1 AYDDGDI
8 WPTFPTSID
17 VDDKYVLNCI
27 TSTDN
32 DNMCRLNVVVM
43 QKYIYFLI
51 NIDRRR
57 GTSADVAESRIAAG
71 MGHTNLHQQIPG
83 DARSLLHQ
91 PLGQLDSGLLAVL
104 SQLPQDGLDL
114 LHVDTDDVQDVGV
127 VVAVLQPLQ
136 NLHQQIPGDTR
147 SLLQQSLGQLDS
159 SLLAVLS
166 QLPQD
171 GLDLLHVDTDD
182 VQDILGD
189 ARSLLQQ
196 PLGQLDSSLLAVLSQ
211 LPQDGLDLL
220 DVDTDD
226 VQDVGVV
233 VAVLQPLED
242 TDEDVLQSSLGLLQ
256 QSFGQLDSSLLAVLS
271 QLPQDSLDLLDV
283 DTDDVQDIGGP
294 LTLQDLEHLDEDVL
308 QGSLS
313 VLQHPL
319 GQLDSGVH
327 TVLSELPQDGLDL
340 FDVDADQ
347 IKNERALIFDNARS
361 LLDHLLGQ
369 LNSGLLAVLSQ
380 LPQDSLDLLDVNTD
394 DVQDVG
400 VVVAVLQPL
409 EYPNEDV
416 LQSTFDDLLQQ
427 LLGQLD
433 SGLLAVLSQLPQ
445 DGLDL
450 LDVDT
455 DDVQDVGGPLTLQDL
470 EHLDEDVLKSSLGF
484 LQHPLGQL
492 DSGLLAVLS
501 ELPQDGLDLL
511 HVDADQVQDESVV
524 VAVLQPLQNLH
535 QQIPGDARS
544 LLQQS
549 LGQLDS
555 GLLAVLSQLPQDGLD
570 LLHVD
575 TDDVQDVGV
584 VVAVLQPLQNLHQQI
599 LGDARCLLQQ
609 SLGQLD
615 SGLLAVL
622 SQLPQDGLDL
632 LHVDTDDVQDIGGP
646 LTLQNFEDL
655 DEDVLQGSL
664 SVLQHPLGQ
673 LDSGVHTVLSELPQD
688 GLDLLDVNA
697 DQVENECVV
706 IAVLQPLEDTDE
718 DVLQSSLG
726 LLQQPLGQ
734 LDSGLLAVLSQL
746 PQDGLDLL
754 DVDTDDVQDVGGP
767 LTLQDLEHLDEDV
780 LQSSLSVLQHLFGQL
795 DSGLLSVL
803 SELPQDGLD
812 LLHVDADQVQDES
825 VVVAILGNAR
835 SLLHQPLGQLDSG
848 LLAVLSQLPQDGL
861 DLLHVDTDD
870 VQDVGVVVAVLQ
882 PLQNLYQQIL
892 GDARSLLQ
900 QPLGQLDSGLLAVLS
915 QLPQDGLD
923 LLHVDTDDVQDVGG
937 LLTLQNFEDLDEDVL
952 QGSLSVFQH
961 PLGQLDSGVHTVLS
975 ELPQDSL
982 DFLHVD
988 ADQIQDEGVI
998 LQFTLR
1004 YLLQRSGLGKGEC
1017 QRGESYQIKIGIRRV
1032 RLLLLRLLQLTA
1044 CRDACNC
1051 MRSRRR
1057 FDRTAALSCQPV
1069 SKLTPLAARTPY
1081 ALEISC
1087 DLSLSRTM
1095 DSALLPAPR
1104 PRSAF
1109 GAFNQARALLGLNRR
1124 DVREVTMAWPFLPG
1138 IATSRDALFTSP
1150 VSRIRSTSSARESL
1164 PARPLPKGYRA
1175 IDHQPPGLSREG
1187 PRCVDRHHRS
1197 PCVSPCVDL
1206 PNLHQQIPGNARSL
1220 LHQPLGQLDSS
1231 LLAVLS
1237 QLPQDSLDLLHVDTD
1252 DVQDVGIAVLQPLKD
1267 LDEDVPQ
1274 FSFGILQELFS
1285 QPDGGLLSGVSQLPQ
1300 DSLDLINVNIDV
1312 VQDVGVVVA
1321 VLQPLE
1327 DTDEDVLQ
1335 SSLGLLQQSLGQL
1348 DSGLLAVLSQLPQDG
1363 LDLLDV
1369 DTDDVQDV
1377 GGPLTLQDLEHL
1389 DEDVLKSSLG
1399 FLQHPL
1405 GQLDSGLLAVL
1416 SELPQDSL
1424 DLLHVD
1430 ADQVQDESVVVAIP
1444 GDARSLLQQSLGQ
1457 LDSGLLA
1464 VLSQLPQD
1472 SLDLLEVDTD
1482 DVQDVGVVVAVLQP
1496 LQNLHQQIL
1505 GDARSF
1511 LQQSLGQ
1518 LDSGLLAV
1526 LSQLSQDSLDLLH
1539 VDANDVQDVGG
1550 PLTLQDLEHL
1560 DEDVLQSSLSVL
1572 QHPLGQLDSGVH
1584 TVLSELPQDGLDLLD
1599 VNADQVE
1606 NERVVIAVLQPLED
1620 TDEDVLQSSLGLLQQ
1635 SLGQLDSGL
1644 LAVLSQLPQDGLDL
1658 LDVDTDDVQDIGRPL
1673 TLQDLEHLDEDVLKS
1688 SLGFLQHPLGQLDSG
1703 LLAVLSELP
1712 QDSLDLLHVDA
1723 DQVQDESVVVA
1734 ILGNARSLLHQP
1746 LGQLDSGLLAVLSQ
1760 LPQDSL
1766 DLLHVDTDD
1775 VQDVGVVVAVLQPLQ
1790 NLYQQILGDA
1800 RSLLHQPLG
1809 QLDSGLLAVLSQLP
1823 QDGLDL
1829 LHVDTDDVQDVGGLL
1844 TLQNFEDLDEDVLQ
1858 GSLSVF
1864 QHPLGQLD
1872 SGVHTVL
1879 SELPQDSLDLLH
1891 VDADQIQDE
1900 GVILQFTLRYLLQRS
1915 GLGKG
1920 ECQRGES
1927 YLERPHSNSEQPRD
1941 AHDNKYKKIMSDH
1954 SSASS
1959 DFSET
1964 HPSTTTISTVAVQA
1978 GPARIVLAV
1987 LRCGEWIRVRIQQMD
2002 PDLYDIGASLEEA
2015 MEMQRVHEQLR
2026 YKLQAKQS
2034 QISELLARADD
2045 LVAQQRTRTEVYEAM
2060 AQSLGKAW
2068 QDLQSIM
2075 ERRSDL
2081 LAHAVLFFT
2090 HVSQYSNQF
2099 DLITDLC
2106 RHFDAPHDGQT
2117 VERLLHE
2124 HHEMKQKLL
2133 EQSKVT
2139 LEVGHQLLDHLRR
2152 LSCAT
2157 QSEQRQSVLTAC
2169 NRVER
2174 ILESLTERRRGLD
2187 ELWRGRKHRLEEATR
2202 LTSLD
2207 DELQRLLRSLAR
2219 GDYLVSNC
2227 EIGRSLQES
2236 EMLMKE
2242 VLAFG
2247 NEAGDV
2253 QDALLR
2259 LCRSATSLMEPG
2271 GFADTDSIR
2280 RRLEKAD
2287 RVAEEFIQR
2296 LETRRRLLNMA
2307 VIFYSEVEVLFQRA
2321 RRLDIAPNESL
2332 HEVEARLPGLRTT
2345 GQALL
2350 AKLEPDS
2357 HSAHAVRSKLKEAE
2371 DFLDKCYQLVRRHEQ
2386 EDEKRTCTSRLEILN
2401 TWMVEIVFRRLRE
2414 GNDPGTTV
2422 ASVQNFIDAHQH
2434 LLEELSR
2441 REGEFHQ
2448 VEILIEPLHDKRAFL
2463 RRLQELRQKLGHAK
2477 TICHFRLDVGH
2488 RLLALLRQA
2497 QQDELS
2503 IQVFLSGLDEA
2514 RTRADL
2520 LTDYWFTDSA
2530 RQQNMLVSQLYD
2542 QQASIREILKKISAS
2557 RTAEDDDF
2565 SAGPLSRYLES
2576 QLARI
2581 DAHLSALHEQWNSAQ
2596 RLREE
2601 VGIYKQQLREF
2612 NSDARRAEDMMRD
2625 AEAKFTSTVHFRDF
2639 LDFDQFLAEHNRS
2652 RDVVNQF
2659 VNLTLTKGRD
2669 LLHML
2674 STRSEDS
2681 GAAKETRSALSSL
2694 QAAKEQWD
2702 RVWQTSLSRAQDQ
2715 LRSTEALGQIEYV
2728 EREVDQ
2734 AVLELRRARDAM
2746 QTEPSEK
2753 TRDSL
2758 QLLENRVPYLKDQ
2771 VRAST
2776 ERSESQVTMER
2787 ANQLKKKWSH
2797 FLIDLQEF
2805 RTQVD
2810 LNLSFRDSSK
2820 KVETHIS
2827 ELWFFLKSKR
2837 QQLDQSQDPIVFDR
2851 IEKELQDR
2859 LNTVPQEIDQEL
2871 RNLSELS
2878 FQLYGSAGPQRVHP
2892 LTVKAQD
2899 SIGALKSLDDEC
2911 VQKNEHRR
2919 QSQGPLQ
2926 APVITQPLRNIQV
2939 EEGCPVTLEV
2949 AYKEDSRCQTASP
2962 QWFKD
2967 GITVDSPDYK
2977 TRAYPGHATLTIDET
2992 FADDSAKYTCKVSN
3006 PAGADETSAYL
3017 SVVETHR
3024 TLEPP
3029 DFTKQLR
3036 SVDVL
3041 EGEPLTL
3048 ECHVIGEPFPKVR
3061 WFRNDINLDA
3071 SPEYVITLINGV
3083 CTLKAR
3089 SMQTIH
3095 AGRYLCK
3102 ATSSAGSASTT
3113 CLVGIKQLQ
3122 RPVILQQLPSTA
3134 VDVGVPVRLETK
3146 FEAMPPPEV
3155 SWLKD
3160 GVPVF
3165 DSPGRKIN
3173 IGANAT
3179 SLSIDRAEPRD
3190 QGRYS
3195 VSVRNPAGQAQTSG
3209 TLNVSG
3215 PEDLH
3220 RPSQMK
3226 RQAQPQLDDWQQP
3239 KLAKKQNSKPVFVS
3253 PLKDVTVPEG
3263 APVRLDC
3270 SVTGV
3275 PDPSV
3280 EWFKSGRSI
3289 MESSDYKFSIE
3300 GDKVVLTIPE
3310 AFSNDT
3316 AEYMIRAFNDF
3327 GSAESRC
3334 KGSAT
3339 DHNESAPVDES
3350 VAPTRAKKPQ
3360 RELRMPRDEGAPPE
3374 FVRKLAGQNC
3384 SEGEP
3389 LEMSVQITGSPVP
3402 QVVWFKDGKKIEPSP
3417 DFILGNDG
3425 ETSFMKIPE
3434 VFQEDSGRY
3443 EVVAT
3448 NPHGTAKSGANL
3460 RVRPLS
3466 TEGIKISPQMY
3477 VNQSAQQ
3484 PPEFTKLFRDQTA
3497 KTSEP
3502 ITISCEVTGIPE
3514 PIVRWTF
3521 NGQPVKPSQAR
3532 ITVQGNK
3539 HSLSIPSIDSSHA
3552 GRYAATAENPHGR
3565 ATCAALLVV
3574 EDAKENRYFPRTT
3587 YETATHVISKK
3598 YSASAEHLQQM
3609 RVVPAIPWRPASPR
3623 SHSSYYKTELT
3634 GSTFAPVDLTF
3645 SMPIP
3650 PEFIQPIKSVT
3661 AKEGA
3666 RVEFDGF
3673 LVGKPEPTVRWF
3685 RGGRELH
3692 DSPDFEIKFKDGR
3705 VTLSIPEAFPEDQG
3719 TYTCEASNKGG
3730 QTSSSA
3736 ELVIRARTLAPVF
3749 LKGLESQQVF
3759 EGQPVHFVVKVGG
3772 DDSTRVSWYRDGS
3785 KIESSPDFTIE
3796 QIGDLHTLKIPECF
3810 TEDSG
3815 RYTVT
3820 ATNESGEVVSSATLT
3835 VKEVTGTAEGPPV
3848 TKRKKTT
3855 GLEYQYQTDHPQYPV
3870 APKVA
3875 EESVSIATIQPAAQR
3890 PQQLPPRFT
3899 QRLMPAYS
3907 ANEGDKLT
3915 LNVQFEGKPAP
3926 SVSWFKNGAA
3936 ILESSDY
3943 TVVTSEFESRLTIPE
3958 VFPEDSGSYACSVE
3972 NPAGSDACES
3982 SLAVQPKPPSQEP
3995 PTFVRPLR
4003 PAHLHTGERANFQ
4016 VEFTGKPRPSVEW
4029 YLSGRQL
4036 HNSPAC
4042 QIGVVGQKST
4052 LEIPRIDESFA
4063 GLLECILHN
4072 PAGSRST
4079 EAPITVEPS
4088 EIPAKFTQRL
4098 APEYS
4103 KLEGDSLRM
4112 TVRFTGDPAPSI
4124 SWFKDGQPL
4133 ESSPD
4138 IQVQIGRGESSIFI
4152 PEAFAED
4159 SGEFSC
4165 TVENSTG
4172 RETCVAELNVLDAA
4186 RPDETAPAEEQPRF
4200 TKKLFPISVDEGQR
4214 AVFEVTVAGNPA
4226 PTVAWYKDGVRVS
4239 SSSDADGR
4247 RIQVSQ
4253 TGGTATLV
4261 ISSAVESDSGVVAC
4275 VAENPLGRETTD
4287 VSLRVNPAMRP
4298 PRFLGGLEPQLS
4310 ANTGEDVVLSVRFD
4324 GRPVPRV
4331 TWLRN
4336 GAPIPEGPHARME
4349 EFGNQATIMLTACQ
4363 PEQSGLIACVL
4374 HNPAGTERCESLL
4387 TVKPKQVVPTFKR
4400 RLQPVSVKEGEKAI
4414 FIVEVA
4420 GEPKPEVLWKRENL
4434 PIESSTDFQIAAVG
4448 TVHSLTIPECFP
4460 EDAGLFA
4467 CQIKNAAGS
4476 DSCTAHLT
4484 VEPKPEMK
4492 QQKPQ
4497 LLKPPRNVTVDEGQ
4511 PAAFVAE
4518 FSGTPEPQAVWLR
4531 EGAPIE
4537 ASPDFLIEAPRPGC
4551 SVLRIPECFSEDAGA
4566 FQLAL
4571 QNSEGRTVCDVTLT
4585 VLAKAPTPPPAP
4597 PPPPPPPQQPIL
4609 PAGAAK
4615 PQFERPARNAC
4626 LMEGQPTQLD
4636 ARVFG
4641 RPAPSVRW
4649 LKNGH
4654 PVRDSSRVQS
4664 SYNADTGEAV
4674 IYISMCLPEDAGTYA
4689 CQAINPAGT
4698 ESCTAQ
4704 LLEPASYHAWLQ
4716 TEQARQ
4722 AKEAEVAQKRSLV
4735 SELESRFTAPPAARR
4750 RSSQASAD
4758 EPDTGAV
4765 SAPFNLSSFERSL
4778 LSGPAWTDDQDQ
4790 QLRPSARMVK
4800 PTFVERLLDQRLK
4813 ENTET
4818 VFYCRV
4824 WGDPM
4829 PRVKWFWNGKVVK
4842 RNEHVWFGLD
4852 EYGIAQLRIQST
4864 RHQDRGFYTACAYNP
4879 VGRDVSSAQLSVET
4893 TGEIVLDSYVSED
4906 TLKELARLRREKKK
4920 DYGESGIDEK
4930 LYRPHFKSVPS
4941 DCEARE
4947 GAVLRLDS
4955 IVSGRPI
4962 PEMLWFRDSVKVN
4975 EDDLHKIVINEE
4987 GIHSLIFNSL
4997 VAADSG
5003 EYLCIA
5009 RNRAGEDRFQ
5019 VCVNVKPREHAS
5031 VPRFVQKISTLTV
5044 NEGEPVEFHCAVEGA
5059 PQPLLSWQKDGR
5071 MINPEQCE
5079 RYQIAVVGLTTSLT
5093 IPIVELSDAAWFQC
5107 TAANIAGTACSRAK
5121 LNVLPV
5127 LKAPEPERKLVITKA
5142 SSTPRRPEPEQ
5153 QPEWISTRRIDA
5165 TMESQPPAETENY
5178 APTFTKKPAQI
5189 KVAQGGTAK
5198 FMTRVAGNPMPEV
5211 TWILNGN
5218 QIETTSR
5225 FRVWFDGMMHNLE
5238 VSRAEP
5244 EDTGVVEVVAIN
5256 DLGEVRC
5263 STALTVEPAADWR
5276 SQLKP
5281 LQDEYRTKTH
5291 NMYRQ
5296 TTSGLRRRRG
5306 NPSDGVSS
5314 GIFPDSGLLSGI
5326 CCCCPEGVVPASGQV
5341 QPLAGPVGQAAGGV
5355 AAQAGHKQG
5364 QQANAAPGLQPVQQT
5379 RPGVTVVFV
5388 VFFVVVVGFVAVD
5401 SRVGGVTDFA
5411 VVVILAAAV
5420 GLRVA
5425 LPGRPA
5431 ATNQQLAGVDVVTLA
5446 VRAAVVGHP
5455 VGQRQAGQALDAD
5468 PEPVGRLRTGT
5479 FQVAPIVVEAQAVAT
5494 HLLVNAA
5501 SSAGGACGG
5510 GSAFRRSAAEELLPE
5525 AEPRDGAGRA
5535 PIFSRLLQP
5544 VRVHELQP
5552 G

>member
-1 AYDDGDI
+1 
-8 WPTFPTSID
+8 
-17 VDDKYVLNCI
+17 
-27 TSTDN
+27 
-32 DNMCRLNVVVM
+32 
-43 QKYIYFLI
+43 
-51 NIDRRR
+51 
-57 GTSADVAESRIAAG
+57 
-71 MGHTNLHQQIPG
+71 
-83 DARSLLHQ
+83 
-91 PLGQLDSGLLAVL
+91 
-104 SQLPQDGLDL
+104 
-114 LHVDTDDVQDVGV
+114 
-127 VVAVLQPLQ
+127 
-136 NLHQQIPGDTR
+136 
-147 SLLQQSLGQLDS
+147 
-159 SLLAVLS
+159 
-166 QLPQD
+166 
-171 GLDLLHVDTDD
+171 
-182 VQDILGD
+182 
-189 ARSLLQQ
+189 
-196 PLGQLDSSLLAVLSQ
+196 
-211 LPQDGLDLL
+211 
-220 DVDTDD
+220 
-226 VQDVGVV
+226 
-233 VAVLQPLED
+233 
-242 TDEDVLQSSLGLLQ
+242 
-256 QSFGQLDSSLLAVLS
+256 
-271 QLPQDSLDLLDV
+271 
-283 DTDDVQDIGGP
+283 
-294 LTLQDLEHLDEDVL
+294 
-308 QGSLS
+308 
-313 VLQHPL
+313 
-319 GQLDSGVH
+319 
-327 TVLSELPQDGLDL
+327 
-340 FDVDADQ
+340 
-347 IKNERALIFDNARS
+347 
-361 LLDHLLGQ
+361 
-369 LNSGLLAVLSQ
+369 
-380 LPQDSLDLLDVNTD
+380 
-394 DVQDVG
+394 
-400 VVVAVLQPL
+400 
-409 EYPNEDV
+409 
-416 LQSTFDDLLQQ
+416 
-427 LLGQLD
+427 
-433 SGLLAVLSQLPQ
+433 
-445 DGLDL
+445 
-450 LDVDT
+450 
-455 DDVQDVGGPLTLQDL
+455 
-470 EHLDEDVLKSSLGF
+470 
-484 LQHPLGQL
+484 
-492 DSGLLAVLS
+492 
-501 ELPQDGLDLL
+501 
-511 HVDADQVQDESVV
+511 
-524 VAVLQPLQNLH
+524 
-535 QQIPGDARS
+535 
-544 LLQQS
+544 
-549 LGQLDS
+549 
-555 GLLAVLSQLPQDGLD
+555 
-570 LLHVD
+570 
-575 TDDVQDVGV
+575 
-584 VVAVLQPLQNLHQQI
+584 
-599 LGDARCLLQQ
+599 
-609 SLGQLD
+609 
-615 SGLLAVL
+615 
-622 SQLPQDGLDL
+622 
-632 LHVDTDDVQDIGGP
+632 
-646 LTLQNFEDL
+646 
-655 DEDVLQGSL
+655 
-664 SVLQHPLGQ
+664 
-673 LDSGVHTVLSELPQD
+673 
-688 GLDLLDVNA
+688 
-697 DQVENECVV
+697 
-706 IAVLQPLEDTDE
+706 
-718 DVLQSSLG
+718 
-726 LLQQPLGQ
+726 
-734 LDSGLLAVLSQL
+734 
-746 PQDGLDLL
+746 
-754 DVDTDDVQDVGGP
+754 
-767 LTLQDLEHLDEDV
+767 
-780 LQSSLSVLQHLFGQL
+780 
-795 DSGLLSVL
+795 
-803 SELPQDGLD
+803 
-812 LLHVDADQVQDES
+812 
-825 VVVAILGNAR
+825 
-835 SLLHQPLGQLDSG
+835 
-848 LLAVLSQLPQDGL
+848 
-861 DLLHVDTDD
+861 
-870 VQDVGVVVAVLQ
+870 
-882 PLQNLYQQIL
+882 
-892 GDARSLLQ
+892 
-900 QPLGQLDSGLLAVLS
+900 
-915 QLPQDGLD
+915 
-923 LLHVDTDDVQDVGG
+923 
-937 LLTLQNFEDLDEDVL
+937 
-952 QGSLSVFQH
+952 
-961 PLGQLDSGVHTVLS
+961 
-975 ELPQDSL
+975 
-982 DFLHVD
+982 
-988 ADQIQDEGVI
+988 
-998 LQFTLR
+998 
-1004 YLLQRSGLGKGEC
+1004 
-1017 QRGESYQIKIGIRRV
+1017 
-1032 RLLLLRLLQLTA
+1032 
-1044 CRDACNC
+1044 
-1051 MRSRRR
+1051 
-1057 FDRTAALSCQPV
+1057 
-1069 SKLTPLAARTPY
+1069 
-1081 ALEISC
+1081 
-1087 DLSLSRTM
+1087 
-1095 DSALLPAPR
+1095 
-1104 PRSAF
+1104 
-1109 GAFNQARALLGLNRR
+1109 
-1124 DVREVTMAWPFLPG
+1124 
-1138 IATSRDALFTSP
+1138 
-1150 VSRIRSTSSARESL
+1150 
-1164 PARPLPKGYRA
+1164 
-1175 IDHQPPGLSREG
+1175 
-1187 PRCVDRHHRS
+1187 
-1197 PCVSPCVDL
+1197 
-1206 PNLHQQIPGNARSL
+1206 
-1220 LHQPLGQLDSS
+1220 
-1231 LLAVLS
+1231 
-1237 QLPQDSLDLLHVDTD
+1237 
-1252 DVQDVGIAVLQPLKD
+1252 
-1267 LDEDVPQ
+1267 
-1274 FSFGILQELFS
+1274 
-1285 QPDGGLLSGVSQLPQ
+1285 
-1300 DSLDLINVNIDV
+1300 
-1312 VQDVGVVVA
+1312 
-1321 VLQPLE
+1321 
-1327 DTDEDVLQ
+1327 
-1335 SSLGLLQQSLGQL
+1335 
-1348 DSGLLAVLSQLPQDG
+1348 
-1363 LDLLDV
+1363 
-1369 DTDDVQDV
+1369 
-1377 GGPLTLQDLEHL
+1377 
-1389 DEDVLKSSLG
+1389 
-1399 FLQHPL
+1399 
-1405 GQLDSGLLAVL
+1405 
-1416 SELPQDSL
+1416 
-1424 DLLHVD
+1424 
-1430 ADQVQDESVVVAIP
+1430 
-1444 GDARSLLQQSLGQ
+1444 
-1457 LDSGLLA
+1457 
-1464 VLSQLPQD
+1464 
-1472 SLDLLEVDTD
+1472 
-1482 DVQDVGVVVAVLQP
+1482 
-1496 LQNLHQQIL
+1496 
-1505 GDARSF
+1505 
-1511 LQQSLGQ
+1511 
-1518 LDSGLLAV
+1518 
-1526 LSQLSQDSLDLLH
+1526 
-1539 VDANDVQDVGG
+1539 
-1550 PLTLQDLEHL
+1550 
-1560 DEDVLQSSLSVL
+1560 
-1572 QHPLGQLDSGVH
+1572 
-1584 TVLSELPQDGLDLLD
+1584 
-1599 VNADQVE
+1599 
-1606 NERVVIAVLQPLED
+1606 
-1620 TDEDVLQSSLGLLQQ
+1620 
-1635 SLGQLDSGL
+1635 
-1644 LAVLSQLPQDGLDL
+1644 
-1658 LDVDTDDVQDIGRPL
+1658 
-1673 TLQDLEHLDEDVLKS
+1673 
-1688 SLGFLQHPLGQLDSG
+1688 
-1703 LLAVLSELP
+1703 
-1712 QDSLDLLHVDA
+1712 
-1723 DQVQDESVVVA
+1723 
-1734 ILGNARSLLHQP
+1734 
-1746 LGQLDSGLLAVLSQ
+1746 
-1760 LPQDSL
+1760 
-1766 DLLHVDTDD
+1766 
-1775 VQDVGVVVAVLQPLQ
+1775 
-1790 NLYQQILGDA
+1790 
-1800 RSLLHQPLG
+1800 
-1809 QLDSGLLAVLSQLP
+1809 
-1823 QDGLDL
+1823 
-1829 LHVDTDDVQDVGGLL
+1829 
-1844 TLQNFEDLDEDVLQ
+1844 
-1858 GSLSVF
+1858 
-1864 QHPLGQLD
+1864 
-1872 SGVHTVL
+1872 
-1879 SELPQDSLDLLH
+1879 
-1891 VDADQIQDE
+1891 
-1900 GVILQFTLRYLLQRS
+1900 
-1915 GLGKG
+1915 
-1920 ECQRGES
+1920 
-1927 YLERPHSNSEQPRD
+1927 
-1941 AHDNKYKKIMSDH
+1941 MSDH

-3334 KGSAT
+3334 KVRVLPPIT
-3339 DHNESAPVDES
+3339 NESAPVDES

-4537 ASPDFLIEAPRPGC
+4537 ASPDFFIEAPRPGC

-5281 LQDEYRTKTH
+5281 LQ
-5291 NMYRQ
+5291 
-5296 TTSGLRRRRG
+5296 
-5306 NPSDGVSS
+5306 
-5314 GIFPDSGLLSGI
+5314 
-5326 CCCCPEGVVPASGQV
+5326 
-5341 QPLAGPVGQAAGGV
+5341 
-5355 AAQAGHKQG
+5355 
-5364 QQANAAPGLQPVQQT
+5364 
-5379 RPGVTVVFV
+5379 
-5388 VFFVVVVGFVAVD
+5388 
-5401 SRVGGVTDFA
+5401 
-5411 VVVILAAAV
+5411 
-5420 GLRVA
+5420 
-5425 LPGRPA
+5425 
-5431 ATNQQLAGVDVVTLA
+5431 
-5446 VRAAVVGHP
+5446 
-5455 VGQRQAGQALDAD
+5455 
-5468 PEPVGRLRTGT
+5468 
-5479 FQVAPIVVEAQAVAT
+5479 
-5494 HLLVNAA
+5494 
-5501 SSAGGACGG
+5501 
-5510 GSAFRRSAAEELLPE
+5510 AFRRSAAEELLPE

-5552 G
+5552 VRLRVEYFGDPSPQVAWLKEGAPIESSPDVSITSAPAWSELFIPSVAQSDAGMYTATAQNPLGVANTKARLTVLSPESGGPTPVREEAPEFATLIRDLAVSAGEPVTLSCTVTGQPRPSIHWRHEGRPVPENSPTCRTLVEESQAMLIIFEAQPSDAGRYECVAANPSGQAACSAQLTVHPALTESATAPVFARPLQSQTATENQRVVLTCQVESQPPPEVSWYFQTNQIRPSKYFEILEQPEVGAYSLVISKSGRLYALIIPEAFPEDSGKFLVRVVNPFGKDESQCQLRVLEVIAEPVIPESPPQLVQKFPSQIKCPPGATAKLEVQIGGHPKPTFEWYLNGRAIKTSKKHEIVENQGSVTLLIYNVQANDAGAYILKVQNDLGVTTCKTHLTVDMHQAHINIPFSELKQKQQSKMTFHIDKVPLQQLVNLMSSVEFSLKFLQPLAEQYRVPENKTTSLYCEVQSEPPAQFKWFVNGIEIMPSNHDFKVHTKRNVSELKMLQLRQQPHEKTELVVEAATPRGKITSVAQVIVSKEASDLETFTSSATITPTFKMPLKPVVVTQPKKATVLEVEVEAHPPADFRWFKNGIEITPSQKFEIRRPSQHRSELHIRSADLSDMGQYTVEATSAIGRATCNTVLQVGDELAEPALVTEEVRLQQVSALHNVIRALKRSTALLFCSVTGTQEPVSFRWLVQGEEVQQSDKFAIKSDGHRSELAIRKVDESDVGDYICEVTSSIGQVQAVTKLEVIEEETTGETASVEPQTVVASQESPAFVQPLTDMQVYDGDEVVLKCSVSGSKPIKVAWYHDDKDITNAEDFVISFDEESGVASLVIVEVFPEDRGVYKCVVENVHGKSETQALLQVVAQEPAAEESAAPMETAATEVEAAIDQVDSAQMETAATEEAVQVHEAPAEEKPTVLAEWETWEKIEDSAEATLAPKEKRLDQAELLAAFDTPFELPTETETETEPVEEDQLVSVQVPLKEAAIDFDRIFGAPKEDEEAAPMETAPVVEEAPKTMEATVEAEADVTAVAQEEAPVHIDTSDDIKEGKLEEVIPMDTQSVDLFFEEPLPKEMLAVIGEDVTLQCLVLGTQPIEVCWLFENQVVAPSNRVQIEYSADSGVCLLKIHRVTLQDSGEYVCEATNIAGTDETFCVLTVTNTETGQTEVVDFEVSEDVADAELKAASVGQEQQSEALASSEQPESQAAPQQATLAEEKAEDVLEATQEMTESELVPPVFEWALQPLKVMDGEEVKLTCILRANPMPLMVIWYKDDEIIEESNDIEVFYSPETGECELWISEAFPEDTGTYKVVATTPYGKAITEANLTVEQYEYVSSAAPSSHGSLGEELQEGPVPLQEAVVEEAPMQEISRVEEVRIESSPEAATAATAVSDTVEVLASSAVSAAAEATEDASVFEAEVTESATQQEEEFTLDATAETTEKATMKASATLKEETQPEETTFEADAGVEEFSATSTAEVEAPKAEQEAQAFVTQELEEQQPLDSTEADMAPVEEIQAEAEETMDSKATPVVQEPQQYVSHEIVEEQPINLHHALAASSNLSGTFANKEVDIYLIQEPYTRKGKPTCLPPGYQVLYLCANDTPRAIALVKNDLPATIMPIISSVGARHENRDRLNLKKADWTGFRRDLLKLLTEANLPDSSEDLPGIEHRCNSLVEILNTAIRANAPKLFCRKKYSPWWSQELTRMKKNTRRLQRLANGSNTPEDWENYHSALRMYKSAIRRAKKTTWKAYCAGLEGQHPTARLVRTLRHDTLAQCNSLLHLDGNYTTSAEGSLNLLFSTCFPQVDEPERGFKTAIPGRDNIPLDVGVNRRSQGIHCFTDGSLFNGRAGAGEETAEHHVTFCPYFNKARHKYLGHPQRMDELTTADNIRDLRAFVRDSGRMREPQQYVSHEVVEEQPVDATSDEVAPVEELQAEPEETLDSKATPTVQEPQQY

>member
-1 AYDDGDI
+1 
-8 WPTFPTSID
+8 
-17 VDDKYVLNCI
+17 
-27 TSTDN
+27 
-32 DNMCRLNVVVM
+32 
-43 QKYIYFLI
+43 
-51 NIDRRR
+51 
-57 GTSADVAESRIAAG
+57 
-71 MGHTNLHQQIPG
+71 
-83 DARSLLHQ
+83 
-91 PLGQLDSGLLAVL
+91 
-104 SQLPQDGLDL
+104 
-114 LHVDTDDVQDVGV
+114 
-127 VVAVLQPLQ
+127 
-136 NLHQQIPGDTR
+136 
-147 SLLQQSLGQLDS
+147 
-159 SLLAVLS
+159 
-166 QLPQD
+166 
-171 GLDLLHVDTDD
+171 
-182 VQDILGD
+182 
-189 ARSLLQQ
+189 
-196 PLGQLDSSLLAVLSQ
+196 
-211 LPQDGLDLL
+211 
-220 DVDTDD
+220 
-226 VQDVGVV
+226 
-233 VAVLQPLED
+233 
-242 TDEDVLQSSLGLLQ
+242 
-256 QSFGQLDSSLLAVLS
+256 
-271 QLPQDSLDLLDV
+271 
-283 DTDDVQDIGGP
+283 
-294 LTLQDLEHLDEDVL
+294 
-308 QGSLS
+308 
-313 VLQHPL
+313 
-319 GQLDSGVH
+319 
-327 TVLSELPQDGLDL
+327 
-340 FDVDADQ
+340 
-347 IKNERALIFDNARS
+347 
-361 LLDHLLGQ
+361 
-369 LNSGLLAVLSQ
+369 
-380 LPQDSLDLLDVNTD
+380 
-394 DVQDVG
+394 
-400 VVVAVLQPL
+400 
-409 EYPNEDV
+409 
-416 LQSTFDDLLQQ
+416 
-427 LLGQLD
+427 
-433 SGLLAVLSQLPQ
+433 
-445 DGLDL
+445 
-450 LDVDT
+450 
-455 DDVQDVGGPLTLQDL
+455 
-470 EHLDEDVLKSSLGF
+470 
-484 LQHPLGQL
+484 
-492 DSGLLAVLS
+492 
-501 ELPQDGLDLL
+501 
-511 HVDADQVQDESVV
+511 
-524 VAVLQPLQNLH
+524 
-535 QQIPGDARS
+535 
-544 LLQQS
+544 
-549 LGQLDS
+549 
-555 GLLAVLSQLPQDGLD
+555 
-570 LLHVD
+570 
-575 TDDVQDVGV
+575 
-584 VVAVLQPLQNLHQQI
+584 
-599 LGDARCLLQQ
+599 
-609 SLGQLD
+609 
-615 SGLLAVL
+615 
-622 SQLPQDGLDL
+622 
-632 LHVDTDDVQDIGGP
+632 
-646 LTLQNFEDL
+646 
-655 DEDVLQGSL
+655 
-664 SVLQHPLGQ
+664 
-673 LDSGVHTVLSELPQD
+673 
-688 GLDLLDVNA
+688 
-697 DQVENECVV
+697 
-706 IAVLQPLEDTDE
+706 
-718 DVLQSSLG
+718 
-726 LLQQPLGQ
+726 
-734 LDSGLLAVLSQL
+734 
-746 PQDGLDLL
+746 
-754 DVDTDDVQDVGGP
+754 
-767 LTLQDLEHLDEDV
+767 
-780 LQSSLSVLQHLFGQL
+780 
-795 DSGLLSVL
+795 
-803 SELPQDGLD
+803 
-812 LLHVDADQVQDES
+812 
-825 VVVAILGNAR
+825 
-835 SLLHQPLGQLDSG
+835 
-848 LLAVLSQLPQDGL
+848 
-861 DLLHVDTDD
+861 
-870 VQDVGVVVAVLQ
+870 
-882 PLQNLYQQIL
+882 
-892 GDARSLLQ
+892 
-900 QPLGQLDSGLLAVLS
+900 
-915 QLPQDGLD
+915 
-923 LLHVDTDDVQDVGG
+923 
-937 LLTLQNFEDLDEDVL
+937 
-952 QGSLSVFQH
+952 
-961 PLGQLDSGVHTVLS
+961 
-975 ELPQDSL
+975 
-982 DFLHVD
+982 
-988 ADQIQDEGVI
+988 
-998 LQFTLR
+998 
-1004 YLLQRSGLGKGEC
+1004 
-1017 QRGESYQIKIGIRRV
+1017 
-1032 RLLLLRLLQLTA
+1032 
-1044 CRDACNC
+1044 
-1051 MRSRRR
+1051 
-1057 FDRTAALSCQPV
+1057 
-1069 SKLTPLAARTPY
+1069 
-1081 ALEISC
+1081 
-1087 DLSLSRTM
+1087 
-1095 DSALLPAPR
+1095 
-1104 PRSAF
+1104 
-1109 GAFNQARALLGLNRR
+1109 
-1124 DVREVTMAWPFLPG
+1124 
-1138 IATSRDALFTSP
+1138 
-1150 VSRIRSTSSARESL
+1150 
-1164 PARPLPKGYRA
+1164 
-1175 IDHQPPGLSREG
+1175 
-1187 PRCVDRHHRS
+1187 
-1197 PCVSPCVDL
+1197 
-1206 PNLHQQIPGNARSL
+1206 
-1220 LHQPLGQLDSS
+1220 
-1231 LLAVLS
+1231 
-1237 QLPQDSLDLLHVDTD
+1237 
-1252 DVQDVGIAVLQPLKD
+1252 
-1267 LDEDVPQ
+1267 
-1274 FSFGILQELFS
+1274 
-1285 QPDGGLLSGVSQLPQ
+1285 
-1300 DSLDLINVNIDV
+1300 
-1312 VQDVGVVVA
+1312 
-1321 VLQPLE
+1321 
-1327 DTDEDVLQ
+1327 
-1335 SSLGLLQQSLGQL
+1335 
-1348 DSGLLAVLSQLPQDG
+1348 
-1363 LDLLDV
+1363 
-1369 DTDDVQDV
+1369 
-1377 GGPLTLQDLEHL
+1377 
-1389 DEDVLKSSLG
+1389 
-1399 FLQHPL
+1399 
-1405 GQLDSGLLAVL
+1405 
-1416 SELPQDSL
+1416 
-1424 DLLHVD
+1424 
-1430 ADQVQDESVVVAIP
+1430 
-1444 GDARSLLQQSLGQ
+1444 
-1457 LDSGLLA
+1457 
-1464 VLSQLPQD
+1464 
-1472 SLDLLEVDTD
+1472 
-1482 DVQDVGVVVAVLQP
+1482 
-1496 LQNLHQQIL
+1496 
-1505 GDARSF
+1505 
-1511 LQQSLGQ
+1511 
-1518 LDSGLLAV
+1518 
-1526 LSQLSQDSLDLLH
+1526 
-1539 VDANDVQDVGG
+1539 
-1550 PLTLQDLEHL
+1550 
-1560 DEDVLQSSLSVL
+1560 
-1572 QHPLGQLDSGVH
+1572 
-1584 TVLSELPQDGLDLLD
+1584 
-1599 VNADQVE
+1599 
-1606 NERVVIAVLQPLED
+1606 
-1620 TDEDVLQSSLGLLQQ
+1620 
-1635 SLGQLDSGL
+1635 
-1644 LAVLSQLPQDGLDL
+1644 
-1658 LDVDTDDVQDIGRPL
+1658 
-1673 TLQDLEHLDEDVLKS
+1673 
-1688 SLGFLQHPLGQLDSG
+1688 
-1703 LLAVLSELP
+1703 
-1712 QDSLDLLHVDA
+1712 
-1723 DQVQDESVVVA
+1723 
-1734 ILGNARSLLHQP
+1734 
-1746 LGQLDSGLLAVLSQ
+1746 
-1760 LPQDSL
+1760 
-1766 DLLHVDTDD
+1766 
-1775 VQDVGVVVAVLQPLQ
+1775 
-1790 NLYQQILGDA
+1790 
-1800 RSLLHQPLG
+1800 
-1809 QLDSGLLAVLSQLP
+1809 
-1823 QDGLDL
+1823 
-1829 LHVDTDDVQDVGGLL
+1829 
-1844 TLQNFEDLDEDVLQ
+1844 
-1858 GSLSVF
+1858 
-1864 QHPLGQLD
+1864 
-1872 SGVHTVL
+1872 
-1879 SELPQDSLDLLH
+1879 
-1891 VDADQIQDE
+1891 
-1900 GVILQFTLRYLLQRS
+1900 
-1915 GLGKG
+1915 
-1920 ECQRGES
+1920 
-1927 YLERPHSNSEQPRD
+1927 
-1941 AHDNKYKKIMSDH
+1941 MSDH

-2401 TWMVEIVFRRLRE
+2401 TWMIEIVFRRLRE
-2414 GNDPGTTV
+2414 GNDPGTT
-2422 ASVQNFIDAHQH
+2422 
-2434 LLEELSR
+2434 LSR

-3334 KGSAT
+3334 KVRVLPPIT
-3339 DHNESAPVDES
+3339 NESAPVDES

-5281 LQDEYRTKTH
+5281 LQ
-5291 NMYRQ
+5291 
-5296 TTSGLRRRRG
+5296 
-5306 NPSDGVSS
+5306 
-5314 GIFPDSGLLSGI
+5314 
-5326 CCCCPEGVVPASGQV
+5326 
-5341 QPLAGPVGQAAGGV
+5341 
-5355 AAQAGHKQG
+5355 
-5364 QQANAAPGLQPVQQT
+5364 
-5379 RPGVTVVFV
+5379 
-5388 VFFVVVVGFVAVD
+5388 
-5401 SRVGGVTDFA
+5401 
-5411 VVVILAAAV
+5411 
-5420 GLRVA
+5420 
-5425 LPGRPA
+5425 
-5431 ATNQQLAGVDVVTLA
+5431 
-5446 VRAAVVGHP
+5446 
-5455 VGQRQAGQALDAD
+5455 
-5468 PEPVGRLRTGT
+5468 
-5479 FQVAPIVVEAQAVAT
+5479 
-5494 HLLVNAA
+5494 
-5501 SSAGGACGG
+5501 
-5510 GSAFRRSAAEELLPE
+5510 AFRRSAAEELLPE

-5552 G
+5552 VRLRVEYFGDPSPQVAWLKEGAPIESSPDVSITSAPAWSELFIPSVAQSDAGMYTATAQNPLGVANTKARLTVLSPESGGPTPVREEAPEFATLIRDLAVSAGEPVTLSCTVTGQPRPSIHWRHEGRPVPENSPTCRTLVEESQAMLIIFEAQPSDAGRYECVAANPSGQAACSAQLTVHPALTESATAPVFARPLQSQTATENQRVVLTCQVESQPPPEVSWYFQTNQIRPSKYFEILEQPEVGAYSLVVTRAHPDDSGTYTAVARTELGESRSSAVLQVQPQQQQQQPARIVRPMSAEVTVREGDRVSLEVEAVGEPEPTAAWFREGTELDSSPDFQISKSGRLYALIIPEAFPEDSGKFLVRVVNPFGKDESQCQLRVLEVIAEPVIPESPPQLVQKFPSQIKCPPGATAKLEVQIGGHPKPTFEWYLNGRAIKTSKKHEIVENQGSVTLLIYNVQANDAGAYILKVQNDLGVTTCKTHLTVDMHQAHINIPFSELKQKQQSKMTFHIDKVPLQQLVNLMSSVEFSLKFLQPLAEQYRVPENKTTSLYCEVQSEPPAQFKWFVNGIEIMPSNHDFKVHTERNVSELKMLQLRQQPHEKTELVVEAATPRGKITSVAQVIVSKEASDLETFTSSATITPTFKMPLEPVVVTQPKKATVLEVEVEAHPPADFRWFKNGIEITPSQKFEIRRPSQHRSELHIRSADLSDMGQYTVEATSAIGRATCNTVLQVGDELAEPALVTEEVRLQQVSALHNVIRALKRSTALLFCSVTGTQEPVSFRWLVQGEEVQQSDKFAIKSDGHRSELAIRKVDESDVGDYICEVTSSIGQVQAVTKLEVIEEETTGETASVEPQTVVASQESPAFVQPLTDMQVYDGDEVVLKCSVSGSKPIKVAWYHDDKDITNAEDFVISFDEESGVASLVIVEVFPEDRGVYKCVVENVHGKSETQALLQVVAQEPAAEESAAPMETAATEVEAAIDQVDSAQMETAATEEAVQVHEAPAEEKPTVLAEWETWEKIEDSAEATLAPKEKRLDQAELLAAFDTPFELPTETETETEPVEEDQLVSVQVPLKEAAIDFDRIFGAPKEDEEAAPMETAPVVEEAPKTMEATVEAEADVTAVAQEEAPVHIDTSDDIKEGKLEEVIPMDTQSVDLFFEEPLPKEMLAVIGEDVTLQCLVLGTQPIEVCWLFENQVVAPSNRVQIEYSADSGVCLLKIHRVTLQDSGEYVCEATNIAGTDETFCVLTVTNTETGQTEVVDFEVSEDVADAELKAASVGQEQQSEALASSEQPESQAAPQQATLAEEKAEDVLEATQEMTESELVPPVFEWALQPLKVMDGEEVKLTCILRANPMPLMVIWYKDDEIIEESNDIEVFYSPETGECELWISEAFPEDTGTYKVVATTPYGKAITEANLTVEQYEYVSSAAPSSHGSLGEELQEGPVPLQEAVVEEAPMQEISRVEEVRIESSPEAATAATAVSDTVEVLASSAVSAAAEATEDASVFEAEVTESATQQEEEFTLDATAETTEKATMKASATLKEETQPEETTFEADAGVEEFSATSTAEVEAPKAEQEAQAFVTQELEEQQPLDSTEADMAPVEEIQAEAEETMDSKATPVVQEPQQYVSHEVVEEQSVDATAADVAPVEELQAEAEETMDSKATPVVQEPQQYVSHEVVEEQPVDATADEVAPVEELQAEPEETLDSKAAPAVQEPQQY